1 MHIYIYTNIKKH
13 GSTYIFEKYPPKN
26 ATCLICKI
34 TLGGCESVITTRNEA
49 TSQCTVP
56 PTQCGE
62 GSRNPPHLHTPR
74 CTGPTLHFRLG
85 RAGIVILHHAFCVGH
100 VQCPFQ
106 YVPDG
111 PHASRSRQIVHRS

>member
-1 MHIYIYTNIKKH
+1 MQIKKPVFYHHYTQTYANILYIYKYIYIYNLYTYAYIYIYTNIKKH

-56 PTQCGE
+56 
-62 GSRNPPHLHTPR
+62 SN
-74 CTGPTLHFRLG
+74 
-85 RAGIVILHHAFCVGH
+85 
-100 VQCPFQ
+100 
-106 YVPDG
+106 
-111 PHASRSRQIVHRS
+111 SMW